1 MPSTVTDIFA
11 AAGLEPA
18 GVVRWG
24 TPVPDASQGVYVVA
38 LTDDVAA
45 TAAALAAAPLSW
57 AALEQLLAVRPEL
70 QVDRADVDADVLAK
84 RLRSFWL
91 PDEVALY
98 IGLAGQPLRTRVR
111 QYYGTPL
118 GARKPHAG
126 GWWLK
131 TLSVLDELWVHYAP
145 TPDFEDAEKLMLLAF
160 ADCVSPRSRA
170 GLHDRERLMPFANLR
185 GFDDRIKVHGITGA
199 TGDLRGGQ
207 PGYVAGDDRPEPT
220 AGAAVSGA
228 AVSGAAAGGAATAED
243 PAEPTS
249 ADLDADAG
257 APTPTPAGRVPLVS
271 NGRVG
276 VERTQPVTA
285 NDIKVGQVRL
295 PRPAKRL
302 LPSKRCDVAVA
313 VRGQPM
319 RARWDPKTAG
329 SKERSGVLR
338 FGRRKLDGLVKPDE
352 VLELRHERDGELQ
365 LR

>member
-11 AAGLEPA
+11 GAGLEPA

-24 TPVPDASQGVYVVA
+24 TPIPETAQGVYVVA
-38 LTDDVAA
+38 LTDNIA
-45 TAAALAAAPLSW
+45 TTGAALTTSPLAW
-57 AALEQLLAVRPEL
+57 PALEHLLAVRPEL
-70 QVDRADVDADVLAK
+70 RVDRADVDADDLAK

-160 ADCVSPRSRA
+160 SDSVSPRSRA

-185 GFDDRIKVHGITGA
+185 GFDDRITLHGITGA

-207 PGYVAGDDRPEPT
+207 PRYVPDDDRSEPT
-220 AGAAVSGA
+220 AAAAVAGA
-228 AVSGAAAGGAATAED
+228 GTGVGGDPSAAAR
-243 PAEPTS
+243 AEPDPVKPMS
-249 ADLDADAG
+249 AAGDGDAADDADAAASRPTVPTIR
-257 APTPTPAGRVPLVS
+257 APA
-271 NGRVG
+271 
-276 VERTQPVTA
+276 QY
-285 NDIKVGQVRL
+285 
-295 PRPAKRL
+295 RPGWCA
-302 LPSKRCDVAVA
+302 
-313 VRGQPM
+313 
-319 RARWDPKTAG
+319 
-329 SKERSGVLR
+329 
-338 FGRRKLDGLVKPDE
+338 
-352 VLELRHERDGELQ
+352 
-365 LR
+365 